1 MDGGLLPSPA
11 VPAEPFRHAVPYA
24 GWRPYNRIMKKTLFT
39 IPQTLAGCAIVL
51 TMAAPAAFAQNAS
64 QVQKLFEAGQY
75 QRVVE
80 SAQPDGDPAVLY
92 TAAQS
97 HQKLGETDRALEA
110 YGALAARG
118 EGWHYIGL
126 SGQQLLQDDVDG
138 ALESARHAVEIA
150 GNMPEAHYQLGLVLA
165 KRQEWQP
172 AATEFDRVTE
182 LNPSNAYAH
191 YYGGLMHYRANR
203 PDRMA
208 NHFEQF
214 LKLAPDAPER
224 PEVMQI
230 MRTVRG
236 R

>member
-1 MDGGLLPSPA
+1 MKHILLSMMLMLSTSA
-11 VPAEPFRHAVPYA
+11 V
-24 GWRPYNRIMKKTLFT
+24 
-39 IPQTLAGCAIVL
+39 
-51 TMAAPAAFAQNAS
+51 FAQDTS

-80 SAQPDGDPAVLY
+80 SAQADSDPAVLY

-97 HQKLGETDRALEA
+97 HQKLGENDQAMEKYA
-110 YGALAARG
+110 ALAARD
-118 EGWHYIGL
+118 ESDIWHFIGL
-126 SGQQLLQDDVDG
+126 SGQQLMQDDVEG
-138 ALESARHAVEIA
+138 ALASARHAVEMD
-150 GNMPEAHYQLGLVLA
+150 GNMADAHYQLGLVLA
-165 KRQEWQP
+165 KRQEWNE
-172 AATEFDRVTE
+172 AAAEFDRATE
-182 LNPSNAYAH
+182 INPSYAYAH

-224 PEVMQI
+224 AEVTQI

>member
-1 MDGGLLPSPA
+1 MKTTLLT
-11 VPAEPFRHAVPYA
+11 V
-24 GWRPYNRIMKKTLFT
+24 
-39 IPQTLAGCAIVL
+39 VL
-51 TMAAPAAFAQNAS
+51 TMAAVAASAQDAA
-64 QVQKLFEAGQY
+64 QIQKLFEAGQY

-80 SAQPDGDPAVLY
+80 SAQQGDDPAVLY

-97 HQKLGETDRALEA
+97 HQKLGETDRALET
-110 YGALAARG
+110 YGALAGRD
-118 EGWHYIGL
+118 ESDPWHYIGM
-126 SGQQLLQDDVDG
+126 SGQLLMSDDADA
-138 ALESARHAVEIA
+138 ALDAAHHAVEAA
-150 GNMPEAHYQLGLVLA
+150 GDMSEAHYQLGLVLA
-165 KRQEWQP
+165 KKQQWAQ
-172 AATEFDRVTE
+172 AAAEFDRVTE

-224 PEVMQI
+224 PEVLQI
-230 MRTVRG
+230 MKTVRG